1 MLLLKLISCPQKIKV
16 NRVVSRLK
24 KGLGF
29 TLIEVLVVVGILG
42 VLLTMVLVAI
52 NPVKQL
58 QATRDTQRASD
69 LKGVQTALEAYR
81 VGNNIYPVS
90 TIDYQ
95 ITGAPWG
102 GSWQGYLSNVP
113 QDPSAD
119 RTYVYVST
127 DGTNYQVY
135 ADFEGTPPKQ
145 LACGAPCGPSGLY
158 DAGVASGNS
167 TLSTFIPAPNFAG
180 VASGNSTLSTFIPAP
195 TPVPLPE
202 GKISYFGSTST
213 YPKVIQV
220 DFDPLDVSNGGQQI
234 LSLKVWSDFSVTS
247 VSVYYVL
254 DGTTSQTYQLDQISG
269 VIQGGV
275 YKDVW
280 GKTITVNGTHDSS
293 YELHM
298 NVTNSN
304 GGTVSPVIIIR

>member
-42 VLLTMVLVAI
+42 VLLTMVLVAV

-81 VGNNIYPVS
+81 VANNIYPVS

-113 QDPSAD
+113 QDPSTGK
-119 RTYVYVST
+119 TYVYVST
-127 DGTNYQVY
+127 DGTNYQLY
-135 ADFEGTPPKQ
+135 ADFEGTPSIQ
-145 LACGAPCGPSGLY
+145 LACGAACGPSGLY
-158 DAGVASGNS
+158 NAGVASGNS
-167 TLSTFIPAPNFAG
+167 TLSTFTPAP
-180 VASGNSTLSTFIPAP
+180 TPTPTP

-202 GKISYFGSTST
+202 GKISYFGSSST
-213 YPKVIQV
+213 YPNVIQV

-234 LSLKVWSDFSVTS
+234 LSLKVWSDFSITS

-254 DGTTSQTYQLDQISG
+254 DGTTSQTYQLDQTSG
-269 VIQGGV
+269 VIQAGV

-280 GKTITVNGTHDSS
+280 GKTITVNGTHNSS

-298 NVTNSN
+298 NVIDSN
-304 GGTVSPVIIIR
+304 GGTISPVIIIR